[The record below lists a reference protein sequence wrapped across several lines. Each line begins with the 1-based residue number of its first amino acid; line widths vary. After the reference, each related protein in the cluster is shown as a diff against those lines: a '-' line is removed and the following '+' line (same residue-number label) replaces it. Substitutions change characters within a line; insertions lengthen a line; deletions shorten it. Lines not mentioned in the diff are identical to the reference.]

1 MEQSVHDEEVWMG
14 RLFGTDGV
22 RGVANREVTAELA
35 LDVSVAAAHVL
46 GASGAFAGHRPRAV
60 VGRDPRSSGE
70 FLSAA
75 VVAGLASAG
84 VDVVDVG
91 VLPTPGVAYLTG
103 ALGVDLG
110 VMLSASHNPMPDNG
124 IKFFARGGHKLSDD
138 VEDAI
143 EQRMGEPWDRPI
155 GADVGRVTADPG
167 IAEELY
173 IAHLVQTLPESVAGP
188 GLTGLRIAVDCA
200 NGAASNVGPITLR
213 AAGADVVVINA
224 SPDGRNINDHCGST
238 HMEPL
243 RAAVV
248 ASGADLGVAFDGDA
262 DRCLAIDRTGAM
274 VDGDQIM
281 GILAIALRDRGEL
294 AHDTLVTTVMSNL
307 GLTLA
312 MTEVGIR
319 TVQTAV
325 GDRYVLEAMRN
336 GGFGLGGE
344 QSGHLVI
351 ARHAT
356 TGDGVL
362 TALQLGA
369 RITETGKSLAEL
381 AVGVARLPQVLVSVA
396 GVDRTRADTDEGV
409 LEAVLAAETT
419 LGASGRVLLRPSGTE
434 PVVRVMVEATEREV
448 AERVAKELA
457 MVVQEQLAL

>member
-1 MEQSVHDEEVWMG
+1 MG

-22 RGVANREVTAELA
+22 RGVANRDVTAELA

-46 GASGAFAGHRPRAV
+46 GSSGAFEGHRPRAV
-60 VGRDPRSSGE
+60 VGRDPRASGE

-91 VLPTPGVAYLTG
+91 ILPTPGVAHLTA

-124 IKFFARGGHKLSDD
+124 IKFFARGGHKLPDD

-143 EQRMGEPWDRPI
+143 EQRMGEPWERPV
-155 GADVGRVTADPG
+155 GAAVGRIVAQP
-167 IAEELY
+167 AASEERY
-173 IAHLVQTLPESVAGP
+173 VAHLVSTLPASLGAD
-188 GLTGLRIAVDCA
+188 GLSGLRIAVDCA
-200 NGAASNVGPITLR
+200 NGAASEAGPAALR

-224 SPDGRNINDHCGST
+224 SPDGRNINEKCGST

-248 ASGADLGVAFDGDA
+248 AAGADLGVAFDGDA
-262 DRCLAIDRTGAM
+262 DRCLAVDHTGAL

-281 GILAIALRDRGEL
+281 GILAVALRERGEL

-312 MTEVGIR
+312 MAEAGIR

-325 GDRYVLEAMRN
+325 GDRYVLEAMRA
-336 GGFGLGGE
+336 GGYDLGGE

-356 TGDGVL
+356 TGDGIL
-362 TALQLGA
+362 TALQLAA
-369 RITETGKSLAEL
+369 RVAESGRMLAEL
-381 AVGVARLPQVLVSVA
+381 ASGIPRLPQVLVNVT
-396 GVDRTRADTDEGV
+396 GVDRARATTDPA
-409 LEAVLAAETT
+409 LQEAVAAAEAR
-419 LGASGRVLLRPSGTE
+419 LGETGRVLLRPSGTE
-434 PVVRVMVEATEREV
+434 PVVRVMVEAQEEATAEAV
-448 AERVAKELA
+448 AAELA
-457 MVVQEQLAL
+457 EVVRARLAL

>member
-1 MEQSVHDEEVWMG
+1 MG

-46 GASGAFAGHRPRAV
+46 AASGAFEGHRPRAV
-60 VGRDPRSSGE
+60 VGRDPRASGE
-70 FLSAA
+70 FLAAA

-91 VLPTPGVAYLTG
+91 VLPTPGVAYLTA

-124 IKFFARGGHKLSDD
+124 IKFFARGGHKLPDD

-155 GADVGRVTADPG
+155 GADVGRINVEPG
-167 IAEELY
+167 ITEELY
-173 IAHLVQTLPESVAGP
+173 ISHLVDTLPESVAEK
-188 GLTGLRIAVDCA
+188 GLSGLRIAVDCA
-200 NGAASNVGPITLR
+200 NGAASEAGPATLR

-224 SPDGRNINDHCGST
+224 SPDGRNINEKCGST
-238 HMEPL
+238 YMEPL

-262 DRCLAIDRTGAM
+262 DRCLAVDHTGAL

-281 GILAIALRDRGEL
+281 GILAVALRERGRL

-312 MTEVGIR
+312 MAEVGIT

-325 GDRYVLEAMRN
+325 GDRYVLEAMRS
-336 GGFGLGGE
+336 GGYDLGGE

-362 TALQLGA
+362 TALQLAA
-369 RITETGKSLAEL
+369 RVAETGASLADL
-381 AVGVARLPQVLVSVA
+381 AASIPRLPQVLVNVG
-396 GVDRTRADTDEGV
+396 GVDRARAQDDPGV
-409 LEAVLAAETT
+409 RDAVAAAEAR
-419 LGASGRVLLRPSGTE
+419 LGQDGRVLLRPSGTE
-434 PVVRVMVEATEREV
+434 PVVRVMVEAREQAV
-448 AERVAKELA
+448 AEQVANELA
-457 MVVQEQLAL
+457 AVVKERLAL

>member
-1 MEQSVHDEEVWMG
+1 MA

-22 RGVANREVTAELA
+22 RGMANRDVTAELA

-46 GASGAFAGHRPRAV
+46 GSTGAFAGHRPRAV
-60 VGRDPRSSGE
+60 VGRDPRASGE

-91 VLPTPGVAYLTG
+91 VLPTPGVAYLTS

-124 IKFFARGGHKLSDD
+124 IKFFARGGQKLPDD

-143 EQRMGEPWDRPI
+143 EQRMGEPWERPV
-155 GADVGRVTADPG
+155 GDGVGRINAEPG
-167 IAEELY
+167 ITEELY
-173 IAHLVQTLPESVAGP
+173 ISHLVQTLPESVAAA
-188 GLTGLRIAVDCA
+188 GLRGLRIAVDCA
-200 NGAASNVGPITLR
+200 NGAASEAGPATLR

-224 SPDGRNINDHCGST
+224 SPDGRNINEQCGST

-262 DRCLAIDRTGAM
+262 DRCLAVDHTGAL

-281 GILAIALRDRGEL
+281 GILATAMRDRGEL
-294 AHDTLVTTVMSNL
+294 AHDTLVITVMSNL

-312 MTEVGIR
+312 MAEAGIT

-336 GGFGLGGE
+336 GGFDLGGE

-356 TGDGVL
+356 TGDGIL
-362 TALQLGA
+362 TALQMAA
-369 RITETGKSLAEL
+369 RIAESGRSLAEL
-381 AVGVARLPQVLVSVA
+381 ASGIQRLPQVLVNVS
-396 GVDRTRADTDEGV
+396 GVDRARAQTDEGV
-409 LEAVLAAETT
+409 RDAVSAAEAR
-419 LGASGRVLLRPSGTE
+419 LGQDGRVLLRPSGTE
-434 PVVRVMVEATEREV
+434 PVVRVMVEARRTEV
-448 AERVAKELA
+448 AEEVAATLA
-457 MVVQEQLAL
+457 EVVRERLAL

>member
-1 MEQSVHDEEVWMG
+1 MG

-22 RGVANREVTAELA
+22 RGVANRDVTAELA

-312 MTEVGIR
+312 MTEAGIR

-457 MVVQEQLAL
+457 MVVQERLAL